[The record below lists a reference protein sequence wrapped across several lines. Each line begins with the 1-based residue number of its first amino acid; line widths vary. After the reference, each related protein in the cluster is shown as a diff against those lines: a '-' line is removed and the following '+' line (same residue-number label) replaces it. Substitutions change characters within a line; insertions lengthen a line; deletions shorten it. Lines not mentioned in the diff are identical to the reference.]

1 MLHNDRQQGTVPG
14 PRDGARTR
22 AARHR
27 PGGGVP
33 ARQPNV
39 AAPLDQLRPAALL
52 PRRWRR
58 ERRFR
63 RADLL
68 AFLERTG
75 EPAPAPHAGH
85 LCGLYTS
92 GAARERQAA
101 AFLAKGLEAEGTC
114 FLAAEPTVRKRVLAG
129 LARDWPAA
137 PAAARSGRL
146 VVSRYARLPAAQLEY
161 WEAGFAD
168 ARRAGAGELRVVGD
182 ISGERLGRHRSF
194 GDLLVY
200 ERDYGALARRFGVA
214 TLCLYDARRLSGVQ
228 AARMLQVHTDMLRET
243 PADVSP

>member
-1 MLHNDRQQGTVPG
+1 MAHEPELLDIAQAAVFLHVSQMS
-14 PRDGARTR
+14 
-22 AARHR
+22 
-27 PGGGVP
+27 
-33 ARQPNV
+33 
-39 AAPLDQLRPAALL
+39 L
-52 PRRWRR
+52 RRWTNSGRLPCFRVGGRR

-101 AFLAKGLEAEGTC
+101 AFLAKGLEAGGTC

-182 ISGERLGRHRSF
+182 ISGECVGRHRSF